1 MIQKISPIHSS
12 HDFQNASDFKKV
24 DIYFSQ
30 LHGWYLDWAK
40 RLNRNDLQEHSGFAV
55 LYLVMGFFESRGG
68 LFYDEKQPHVLFR
81 KGFILIFNEE
91 KNALSI
97 TDHAID
103 KLYGK
108 ARCGFYHNLAARKGI
123 ILKDN
128 INERYPFILKGDNW
142 FFNKYRFVDKII
154 NRVKELQ
161 VEIKKDPELIE
172 SVMKRM
178 NE

>member
-12 HDFQNASDFKKV
+12 NHFRNASDLEKV

-55 LYLVMGFFESRGG
+55 LYLAMGIFESIGG
-68 LFYDEKQPHVLFR
+68 LFYNDQKSKKLFR
-81 KGFILIFNEE
+81 RGFKLIFENETKE
-91 KNALSI
+91 LNIDDSS
-97 TDHAID
+97 ID
-103 KLYGK
+103 KLYSQ

-128 INERYPFILKGDNW
+128 INELYPFILEGDNW

-161 VEIKKDPELIE
+161 VEIKKDPELIA
-172 SVMKRM
+172 SVLKRM